1 MRAKAITAFGTSSAW
16 VVCGA
21 LLATLASI
29 ALVTTLQQRA
39 NESREAQVTL
49 AQIAREFDALQS
61 APYDG
66 IGGDAA
72 AHAAV
77 RANIRHA
84 ERRIETRLARL
95 RREAPTPHLVTLA
108 GPYRANTAVLER
120 IRVFVVRDQQPRSDA
135 LGPVAGRLQRAAIGE
150 LDLASVA
157 YRRRASRSQRLATLG
172 SAATILVLVSL
183 FGTFYLRSRRAG
195 ARAETLASDNAQLLV
210 EDSQLLVVQRLAL
223 AGEYRDDDTGQ
234 HTARVARL
242 SGLIGEAL
250 GMPADERVLL
260 EQAAPLHDVGKI
272 GIPDRVLLKPGRLT
286 PDELDEM
293 RAHTTLGAAMLSR
306 PGFPLLEM
314 AQDIALTHHERWD
327 GTGYPAGLAG
337 EDIPLVGRIVAV
349 ADVFDALTHARPYK
363 AAWPVADAVAEI
375 RHEVGRQFDPAVV
388 GAFLRVLAKLAAS
401 EANDAASNARPVA
414 LVA

>member
-1 MRAKAITAFGTSSAW
+1 
-16 VVCGA
+16 
-21 LLATLASI
+21 
-29 ALVTTLQQRA
+29 
-39 NESREAQVTL
+39 
-49 AQIAREFDALQS
+49 
-61 APYDG
+61 
-66 IGGDAA
+66 
-72 AHAAV
+72 
-77 RANIRHA
+77 
-84 ERRIETRLARL
+84 
-95 RREAPTPHLVTLA
+95 
-108 GPYRANTAVLER
+108 
-120 IRVFVVRDQQPRSDA
+120 
-135 LGPVAGRLQRAAIGE
+135 
-150 LDLASVA
+150 
-157 YRRRASRSQRLATLG
+157 
-172 SAATILVLVSL
+172 
-183 FGTFYLRSRRAG
+183 
-195 ARAETLASDNAQLLV
+195 V

-388 GAFLRVLAKLAAS
+388 GAFLRVLGKLAAS